1 MSVLTHAPF
10 GAKTGHA
17 WAGTPPPPIAI
28 GRKFFNTVGPTGP
41 NYYAMVGGG
50 RKKRTKWS
58 RKRKVEEKER
68 KSKGQERWAAKRGD
82 DSRREYKSM
91 IQSNPRMEAYYALQ
105 GLHNTRMVSNE
116 DGTSSFVPCAT
127 EAQKEEERLKWIT
140 TLKTILPASFRLG
153 TDLGEELRG
162 RLEKDLDEFTGKE
175 IDIEIEVDAN
185 NRRGWADPDA
195 NANASDD
202 GADASKSTGGGNNG
216 EKGDSA
222 DGKDQP
228 KTRIK
233 KVAPANRIEYIPH
246 GYQLSV
252 DRRTVKRN
260 PALAGLHEWLKV
272 QTAAGFLTRQ
282 ETVSMIPPIVLAPEP
297 GHAVLDMCA
306 APGSKTSQL
315 LEVVSQMP
323 DKNMLEPKGYV
334 VANDADPKRAY
345 MLVHQLRRIN
355 SPAVFVTSIEAQIF
369 PNLLKTEAV
378 ANTGEEGMFD
388 RVLCDVPCSG
398 DGTTRKNPGMWKQW
412 TNLGALALHPL
423 QLRIAL
429 NGCRLTKV
437 GGYMC
442 YSTCSMNP
450 VENEAVVAE
459 ILREANG
466 AVELVE
472 KRSDMPGLR
481 ARPGWTSW
489 RVLREDRTNSKS
501 RKQRENQKKKNNAKM
516 RQRRMEWEAKRRQ
529 EEENVDDEG
538 AKDTGANEST
548 GREEKHNDSGGKD
561 GEMAEAGDKNI
572 EKTSTES
579 TDTNKNGETSPAP
592 REFNPPESWDN
603 DTLETLAKSSGLV
616 IHENFESVPDE
627 WKKRVRSTVFP
638 PTAEEVSKMNLERC
652 MRCLPQDM
660 DTGGF
665 FVALFKKVAPM
676 RSRLRKPETDSAND
690 TVDGAEDGSR
700 DQVTAE
706 SKEPEIKKRK
716 VDDTSSAALTET
728 GDDSV
733 SNAGSEQGKG
743 KGGKGKGKQWD
754 LGNSPFTK
762 PDADKFPPLVEHYGF
777 TESFPQD
784 QLMVRSNGEAKLIYF
799 MSGAIKKEL
808 IDRGLQDRVMPINS
822 GLKAFER
829 NTKRECEVDYR
840 VTQEAI
846 HFIAPHMTKRVV
858 IADPEDYVRCLG
870 PGGIRLSHFSTEFA
884 EAVRSLTIGSFVVAL
899 RGYER
904 NVSEKMF
911 IVMWRCRGDAMNC
924 LVAKAELDGMFSKL
938 RGKGVDVPL
947 TLGNSNDNEK
957 EKEENISAK
966 EVAEETEKASD
977 ETKE

>member
-1 MSVLTHAPF
+1 
-10 GAKTGHA
+10 
-17 WAGTPPPPIAI
+17 
-28 GRKFFNTVGPTGP
+28 
-41 NYYAMVGGG
+41 MVGGG
-50 RKKRTKWS
+50 RKKRRTKWS

-68 KSKGQERWAAKRGD
+68 KSKGQERWKAKRGD
-82 DSRREYKSM
+82 REYKSM

-105 GLHNTRMVSNE
+105 GLHNSRMVTSE
-116 DGTSSFVPCAT
+116 DGTSSFVPCVT
-127 EAQKEEERLKWIT
+127 EAEKEVERLKWIS

-153 TDLGEELRG
+153 TDLGEELRD

-175 IDIEIEVDAN
+175 IEIEIEIDAE
-185 NRRGWADPDA
+185 NRRGWVDPDA
-195 NANASDD
+195 SCADVSSTSGEAAKD
-202 GADASKSTGGGNNG
+202 ADAASEKDGGDGDEKNDATNG
-216 EKGDSA
+216 KG
-222 DGKDQP
+222 QP
-228 KTRIK
+228 KTRTK

-260 PALAGLHEWLKV
+260 SALAGLHEWLKV

-282 ETVSMIPPIVLAPEP
+282 ETVSMIPPVVLAPEP

-323 DKNMLEPKGYV
+323 DENMLEPRGFV

-355 SPAVFVTSIEAQIF
+355 SPAVFVTSIEAQVF
-369 PNLLKTEAV
+369 PNLLKAEAV
-378 ANTGEEGMFD
+378 ANAGEEGMFD

-398 DGTTRKNPGMWKQW
+398 DGTTRKNPGMWRQW
-412 TNLGALALHPL
+412 NQLGALALHPL

-429 NGCRLTKV
+429 NGCRLTRV

-489 RVLREDRTNSKS
+489 KVLREDRTNSQS
-501 RKQRENQKKKNNAKM
+501 RKQRENKKKKNNAKM
-516 RQRRMEWEAKRRQ
+516 QQRRKEWEEKRKQQEQGGGEGGAEGAERAAEESKNG
-529 EEENVDDEG
+529 EEEDNKV
-538 AKDTGANEST
+538 
-548 GREEKHNDSGGKD
+548 GGED
-561 GEMAEAGDKNI
+561 VEMAEAGDKGT

-579 TDTNKNGETSPAP
+579 NDKDSEDRPAP
-592 REFNPPESWDN
+592 REFTPPESWDD
-603 DTLETLAKSSGLV
+603 DTLEGLAKSAGLV
-616 IHENFESVPDE
+616 IHENFDSVPDE
-627 WKKRVRSTVFP
+627 WKKRLRSTVFP
-638 PTAEEVSKMNLERC
+638 PTAEEASRMNLERC

-676 RSRLRKPETDSAND
+676 RPRLRKTDTA
-690 TVDGAEDGSR
+690 DGAEDEST
-700 DQVTAE
+700 DQVDTE
-706 SKEPEIKKRK
+706 SKGPETKKRK
-716 VDDTSSAALTET
+716 VDDETGATPVET
-728 GDDSV
+728 GDESTNSGKNGAD
-733 SNAGSEQGKG
+733 NKQGNG
-743 KGGKGKGKQWD
+743 KGGKQGGRQRD
-754 LGNSPFTK
+754 LGNSPFIK
-762 PDADKFPPLVEHYGF
+762 PNADKFPPLVEHYGL
-777 TESFPQD
+777 TDSFPQD
-784 QLMVRSNGEAKLIYF
+784 QIMVRSNGEAKMMYF
-799 MSGAIKKEL
+799 MSGTIKKEL
-808 IDRGLQDRVMPINS
+808 IDRGLQDKVMPINS

-840 VTQEAI
+840 VTQEGI

-858 IADPEDYVRCLG
+858 VADPEDFVRCLG
-870 PGGIRLSHFSTEFA
+870 PGGIRLSQFSADFA
-884 EAVRSLTIGSFVVAL
+884 EAVRALSMGSFVVAL

-904 NVSEKMF
+904 NVSQKMF

-924 LVAKAELDGMFSKL
+924 LVSKAELDGMFSKL
-938 RGKGVDVPL
+938 RGKGVDIPL
-947 TLGNSNDNEK
+947 TSGDGDNDKDEEVDGNG
-957 EKEENISAK
+957 
-966 EVAEETEKASD
+966 EKAQEGPERDKVD
-977 ETKE
+977 EEPKE

>member
-1 MSVLTHAPF
+1 
-10 GAKTGHA
+10 
-17 WAGTPPPPIAI
+17 
-28 GRKFFNTVGPTGP
+28 
-41 NYYAMVGGG
+41 MVGGG
-50 RKKRTKWS
+50 RKKKRTKWS

-82 DSRREYKSM
+82 REYKSM

-105 GLHNTRMVSNE
+105 GLHNTRLVTNE
-116 DGTSSFVPCAT
+116 NGTTSFVPCAT
-127 EAQKEEERLKWIT
+127 EAEKESERLKWIT

-153 TDLGEELRG
+153 TDLGEELRD
-162 RLEKDLDEFTGKE
+162 RLEKELDEFTGKE
-175 IDIEIEVDAN
+175 IEIEIEVDAE
-185 NRRGWADPDA
+185 NRRGWADADADA
-195 NANASDD
+195 NAA
-202 GADASKSTGGGNNG
+202 GAGGTSETGGDNNG

-222 DGKDQP
+222 NGNDQP

-260 PALAGLHEWLKV
+260 AALAGLHEWLKV

-323 DKNMLEPKGYV
+323 DENMLEPKGYV

-355 SPAVFVTSIEAQIF
+355 SPAVFVTSIEAQVF
-369 PNLLKTEAV
+369 PNLLKAEAV
-378 ANTGEEGMFD
+378 PNTGEEGMFD

-412 TNLGALALHPL
+412 SNLGALALHPL

-489 RVLREDRTNSKS
+489 KVLREDRTNSKS
-501 RKQRENQKKKNNAKM
+501 RKQRENEKKKNNAKM
-516 RQRRMEWEAKRRQ
+516 QQRRKEWEEKRK
-529 EEENVDDEG
+529 EEGENGGDEG
-538 AKDTGANEST
+538 VKDTGAAES
-548 GREEKHNDSGGKD
+548 KD
-561 GEMAEAGDKNI
+561 GEGNDMEMSEAGDNGMK
-572 EKTSTES
+572 KASTES
-579 TDTNKNGETSPAP
+579 NNKGSEGPPAP
-592 REFNPPESWDN
+592 IEFTPPESWDN
-603 DTLETLAKSSGLV
+603 DTLEGLAKSAGLV
-616 IHENFESVPDE
+616 IHESFESVPDE

-638 PTAEEVSKMNLERC
+638 PTAEEASKMNLERC

-676 RSRLRKPETDSAND
+676 RSRLRKTDAD
-690 TVDGAEDGSR
+690 TTTTDTAKQGSE
-700 DQVTAE
+700 DQVAAE
-706 SKEPEIKKRK
+706 AKEPETKKRK
-716 VDDTSSAALTET
+716 VEDTPSAAPTET
-728 GDDSV
+728 GDESMGESTNAEKSDADSK
-733 SNAGSEQGKG
+733 QGKG
-743 KGGKGKGKQWD
+743 KGGGKGRQWD
-754 LGNSPFTK
+754 LGNSPFIK

-784 QLMVRSNGEAKLIYF
+784 QLMVRSNGQAKLIYF
-799 MSGAIKKEL
+799 MSGAIKEGL
-808 IDRGLQDRVMPINS
+808 IDRGLQDKVMPINS

-858 IADPEDYVRCLG
+858 VADPEDYVRCLG
-870 PGGIRLSHFSTEFA
+870 PGGIRLSQFSPEFA
-884 EAVRSLTIGSFVVAL
+884 EAVRALTIGSFVVAL
-899 RGYER
+899 KGYER

-924 LVAKAELDGMFSKL
+924 LVSKPEMDGMFSKL
-938 RGKGVDVPL
+938 RGKGIDVPL
-947 TLGNSNDNEK
+947 TLGDDTDNK
-957 EKEENISAK
+957 DKKEEDGD
-966 EVAEETEKASD
+966 AEKVEEEAEKAD
-977 ETKE
+977 EEGKQ